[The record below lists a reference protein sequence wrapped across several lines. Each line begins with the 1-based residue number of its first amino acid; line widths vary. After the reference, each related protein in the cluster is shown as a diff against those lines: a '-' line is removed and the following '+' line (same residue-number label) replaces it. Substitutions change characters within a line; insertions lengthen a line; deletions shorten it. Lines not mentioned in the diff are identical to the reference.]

1 MAIDYNEE
9 VGQIVR
15 LQMDMVII
23 KIIKN
28 MKWKDW
34 NQWTY
39 LLISVYLLR
48 QGYGLVDG
56 GGRRSSQKDETWKI
70 LIGTGQSNLLSGEK
84 PRFLKS
90 SVLSL
95 KR

>member
-28 MKWKDW
+28 MKWNDW

-39 LLISVYLLR
+39 PC
-48 QGYGLVDG
+48 
-56 GGRRSSQKDETWKI
+56 
-70 LIGTGQSNLLSGEK
+70 N
-84 PRFLKS
+84 
-90 SVLSL
+90 
-95 KR
+95 